1 LIYREARPEDLGPVM
16 ELCWGMHEETGYSRF
31 GLNREKAEAFVSHVM
46 DWGDGFVGVAEE
58 EGLVVGVIVGAIQPF
73 WFSDELEASELLLYV
88 LPSSRGGFVVK
99 RVVELFE
106 AWSVARGCSRVVVG
120 ISSGDYGDRKGRFM
134 ERIGFESI
142 GGLYAKDVV

>member
-1 LIYREARPEDLGPVM
+1 VM
-16 ELCWGMHEETGYSRF
+16 ELCWCMHEETGYRKF
-31 GLNREKAEAFVSHVM
+31 ALNREKAEAFVRRVM
-46 DWGDGFVGVAEE
+46 DWEDGFVGVAEI

-88 LPSSRGGFVVK
+88 APSSRGGFVGK

-106 AWSVARGCSRVVVG
+106 TWSVARGCSRVVVG
-120 ISSGDYGDRKGRFM
+120 ISSGDVGDRKGRFM